1 MVVLFCFQ
9 KCKGCCW
16 WHPTCP
22 DRSCPYSCCLRPF
35 STFLAISHLLSP
47 AMLQSTLS
55 HCSPQN
61 IPLLVE
67 LLPHMTGTL
76 HSLQNWVLPQY
87 LLILL
92 RT

>member
-1 MVVLFCFQ
+1 MGCVLLAEVQ
-9 KCKGCCW
+9 RMLLAAPHMPRW
-16 WHPTCP
+16 VLSLQLLPQAIL
-22 DRSCPYSCCLRPF
+22 CL
-35 STFLAISHLLSP
+35 LGHLSPARP
-47 AMLQSTLS
+47 AMLQSILS

-67 LLPHMTGTL
+67 LLPQMTGTL
-76 HSLQNWVLPQY
+76 HSLQNWVLPQN

>member
-1 MVVLFCFQ
+1 MGCVLLPEVQ
-9 KCKGCCW
+9 RMLLPAAHMPRW
-16 WHPTCP
+16 VLPL
-22 DRSCPYSCCLRPF
+22 SCCLRPF
-35 STFLAISHLLSP
+35 STCLAIPRLLSP
-47 AMLQSTLS
+47 AMLQSILS

-61 IPLLVE
+61 IPLLVD
-67 LLPHMTGTL
+67 LLPQKTGAL